1 MPQFTLKTYQ
11 SQALDALALFLRQA
25 SSMGLEAAWAHSMA
39 RQQVTGVPYRTDEL
53 GAVPCVCL
61 RIPTGGGKT
70 LMAAHAIPRIASAW
84 TNTPFPVALWL
95 TPSDMIRT
103 QTVGALQSTYH
114 PYAAALREAYGNAY
128 RVIEIGD
135 LATVAPQDFGRVAIV
150 VVATI
155 QTFRVEKRSDRRV
168 YSFNEAFEPHF
179 RALSAGMTPARAREL
194 GLAVVEQADLDE
206 EKQSFL
212 TSSDLGRVK
221 SSAAN
226 LLALMRPIVIV
237 DEAHNAKTSK
247 SLDMLRAIRPAA
259 VLDLTA
265 TPVPKKTNV
274 LYRVSARELEA
285 EQMIKLPILLA
296 EHTPDRWGDA
306 VRDAVLR
313 RHALEA
319 EAVNELDYVR
329 PLVLFQAQDKGGE
342 VPPEVLKAHLIDVEK
357 IPEYEIAIATGS
369 QRELKGINLLDANCP
384 IRYVITV
391 DALRE
396 GWDCPFAY
404 VLCSLQNLRSNTAVE
419 QLLGRVLRMPYAAK
433 RKSRALNRAYAQVI
447 AKSFTD
453 AAGALVD
460 KMVEGMG
467 FNRIDA
473 ATVVMPDDGDWFSG
487 AEHAPSP
494 RPSANFEIELPV
506 AAIAALAAHPDIV
519 VVPASDPARVVVRVA
534 GDVTDAVKA
543 VLVAAAGKD
552 EAAFVAARVELHNA
566 IEATRR
572 APSERGV
579 AFKPLALLC
588 LKHQGELQL
597 LDAKLLEELA
607 EFDLLLQDPQPRLD
621 GFNLVEQS
629 EQIEIYLDGERM
641 RYGQAK
647 EPQLSLNAVPTAA
660 TENDLVQT
668 LTQQA
673 RTIYVGANVMHA
685 YVSRVVAH
693 LMRERGHSLTGLVR
707 AQFQLSQQIIARV
720 DTMQAK
726 ARTTGFQQL
735 LFGTSESMLATSPD
749 WTFEFRAGA
758 YPARN
763 PYGGSWRLDKHFF
776 PVIADLKV
784 KGEEFECAK
793 LIDRHPLVRHWV
805 RNLSQLPQFAF
816 WLPTATDNFYP
827 DFVVELLDGR
837 LAVIEYKGDAYAT
850 NDDSREK
857 RLVGERWAQTT
868 GDLFAMVELQRNGM
882 DVAAQLNEVFR
893 AR

>member
-11 SQALDALALFLRQA
+11 SLALDALTLFLRQA
-25 SSMGLEAAWAHSMA
+25 STMGLEAAWAHAMS
-39 RQQVTGVPYRTDEL
+39 RQQLPAIPYRADEL

-70 LMAAHAIPRIASAW
+70 LMAAHAIPRIAQTW
-84 TNTPFPVALWL
+84 TQQPFPVTLWL

-103 QTVGALQSTYH
+103 QTVQALQSPAH
-114 PYAAALREAYGNAY
+114 PYAAALRAEYGDAY
-128 RVIEIGD
+128 RVIEVVD
-135 LATVAPQDFGRVAIV
+135 LATVAPQDFGRVAMV

-168 YSFNEAFEPHF
+168 YSFSEAFEPHF
-179 RALSAGMTPARAREL
+179 RALAAGITTARASEL

-206 EKQSFL
+206 EKQSCL
-212 TSSDLGRVK
+212 TANDIGRVK

-226 LLALMRPIVIV
+226 LLALLRPIVIV
-237 DEAHNAKTSK
+237 DEAHNAKTPK
-247 SLDMLRAIRPAA
+247 SLEMLRTICPSA

-265 TPVPKKTNV
+265 TPVPKRTNV
-274 LYRVSARELEA
+274 LYSVSARELEA
-285 EQMIKLPILLA
+285 EEMIKLPILLA
-296 EHTPDRWGDA
+296 EHTPDHWGDA

-319 EAVNELDYVR
+319 EAAHEPDYVR

-342 VPPEVLKAHLIDVEK
+342 VTPDVLKAHLIDVEK
-357 IPEYEIAIATGS
+357 IPSYEIAIATGS
-369 QRELKGINLLDANCP
+369 QRDLDDINLLDADCQ

-419 QLLGRVLRMPYAAK
+419 QLLGRVLRMPYARR

-473 ATVVMPDDGDWFSG
+473 ASVLMPDPDDWFSG
-487 AEHAPSP
+487 ADHAVTPTV
-494 RPSANFEIELPV
+494 RGDFEIDLP
-506 AAIAALAAHPDIV
+506 AAALPAIQTHPDIEV
-519 VVPASDPARVVVRVA
+519 LPSTDPSRVSVRVS
-534 GDVTDAVKA
+534 GEVSDAVKTT
-543 VLVAAAGKD
+543 LVTAAGKD
-552 EAAFVAARVELHNA
+552 EAAFVAASVDLHNA
-566 IEATRR
+566 VAATRR

-579 AFKPLALLC
+579 AFKPLPLLC
-588 LKHQGELQL
+588 LRHQGELQL

-629 EQIEIYLDGERM
+629 EQLEIYLDGERM
-641 RYGQAK
+641 RYGQAH
-647 EPQLSLNAVPTAA
+647 EAQLSLNAVPTGV
-660 TENDLVQT
+660 TENELVNE
-668 LTQQA
+668 LARQA
-673 RTIYVGANVMHA
+673 RTIYVGASAMRV
-685 YVSRVVAH
+685 YVSRLVAH
-693 LMRERGHSLTGLVR
+693 LTRERGYSVTGLLR
-707 AQFQLSQQIIARV
+707 AQFQLSQQIAARV
-720 DTMQAK
+720 EAVQAR
-726 ARTTGFQQL
+726 ARMTGFQQL
-735 LFGTSESMLATSPD
+735 LFGTQDTTLVTSPD
-749 WTFEFRAGA
+749 WMFEFRAGA

-763 PYGGSWRLDKHFF
+763 PYSGSWRFDKHFF
-776 PVIADLKV
+776 PVIADLKAN
-784 KGEEFECAK
+784 GEEFDCAK
-793 LIDRHPLVRHWV
+793 ALDRHPSVRHWV

-827 DFVVELLDGR
+827 DFVAELHDGR
-837 LAVIEYKGDAYAT
+837 IAVVEYKGDAYAT

-868 GDLFAMVELQRNGM
+868 GQLFALVEF
-882 DVAAQLNEVFR
+882 QLDGLDTAKQINRLFR
-893 AR
+893 